1 MTGITGSQSHLAYL
15 ALEQQIVT
23 LKLKPGALVNERQ
36 LIELSGY
43 GRTPVREA
51 IQKLE
56 WQGLVLVRPRVG
68 LQIAEIQ
75 PTDHKAIMAI
85 RLKLEPLLAR
95 LAAEN
100 ADDAQR
106 AALLDCAKAMTAA
119 ATAGSFDAFLSAD
132 KEFDEI
138 IEEACPNPF
147 LISALAP
154 LQSHSRRMWYARATV
169 GKMDRSVSLH
179 VAVIRAIHQGK
190 GDQAESAM
198 EALIAYLSE
207 G

>member
-169 GKMDRSVSLH
+169 AKMDRSVSLH

>member
-1 MTGITGSQSHLAYL
+1 MTRITGSQSHLAYL

-56 WQGLVLVRPRVG
+56 WQRLVLVRPRVG

-100 ADDAQR
+100 ADEAQR

-138 IEEACPNPF
+138 LEEACPNPF
-147 LISALAP
+147 LISAVAP

-179 VAVIRAIHQGK
+179 VAVIRAIQQGK
-190 GDQAESAM
+190 GDAAESAM

-207 G
+207 N

>member
-1 MTGITGSQSHLAYL
+1 MTGTVGSQSHLAYR

-36 LIELSGY
+36 LIDVSGF

-68 LQIAEIQ
+68 LQIAEIH
-75 PTDHKAIMAI
+75 PGDHAAIMAV

-95 LAAEN
+95 LAAEH
-100 ADDAQR
+100 ATEPLRLD
-106 AALLDCAKAMTAA
+106 LLDCAQAMTAA
-119 ATAGSFDAFLSAD
+119 AAAGSFDTFLSAD
-132 KEFDEI
+132 KAFDEI
-138 IEEACPNPF
+138 LEEACPNPF
-147 LISALAP
+147 LVSAVAP
-154 LQSHSRRMWYARATV
+154 LQSHSRRMWYAAATV
-169 GKMDRSVSLH
+169 SKMERSVSLH
-179 VAVIRAIHQGK
+179 VAVIGAIRQGE
-190 GDQAESAM
+190 GDAAEHAM
-198 EALIAYLSE
+198 AELLAYLND

>member
-1 MTGITGSQSHLAYL
+1 MTRITGSQSHLAYL

-100 ADDAQR
+100 ADEAQR

-119 ATAGSFDAFLSAD
+119 ATAGNFDAFLSAD

-138 IEEACPNPF
+138 LEEACPNPF
-147 LISALAP
+147 LISAVAP

-179 VAVIRAIHQGK
+179 VAVIRAIQQGK
-190 GDQAESAM
+190 GDAAESAM

-207 G
+207 S

>member
-1 MTGITGSQSHLAYL
+1 MTATVGSQSHLAYL

-56 WQGLVLVRPRVG
+56 WQGLIVVRPRVG

-75 PTDHKAIMAI
+75 PADHEAIMAV

-100 ADDAQR
+100 AIQEQR
-106 AALLDCAKAMTAA
+106 TALLDCAKAMTAA
-119 ATAGSFDAFLSAD
+119 ATAGDFDAFLSAD

-138 IEEACPNPF
+138 IEEACTNRF
-147 LISALAP
+147 LISAVAP
-154 LQSHSRRMWYARATV
+154 LQSHSRRMWYAGATFE
-169 GKMDRSVSLH
+169 KMDRSVSLH
-179 VAVIRAIHQGK
+179 VAVIRAIQQGNGK
-190 GDQAESAM
+190 EAEAAM
-198 EALIAYLSE
+198 EALIGYLSE
-207 G
+207 T

>member
-100 ADDAQR
+100 VDEAQR
-106 AALLDCAKAMTAA
+106 AALLDCAQAMTSA

-179 VAVIRAIHQGK
+179 VAVIRAIQQGK
-190 GDQAESAM
+190 GDAAESAM

>member
-1 MTGITGSQSHLAYL
+1 MTGIVSSQSHLAYR

-36 LIELSGY
+36 LIDAAGF

-68 LQIAEIQ
+68 LQISEIQ
-75 PTDHKAIMAI
+75 PGDHAAIMAV

-100 ADDAQR
+100 MTEPLR
-106 AALLDCAKAMTAA
+106 LDLPECARAMTAA
-119 ATAGSFDAFLSAD
+119 SAGGNFEAFLSAD
-132 KEFDEI
+132 KAFDEI
-138 IEEACPNPF
+138 LEEACPNPF
-147 LISALAP
+147 LVAAVAP
-154 LQSHSRRMWYARATV
+154 LQSHSRRMWYSAATAD
-169 GKMDRSVSLH
+169 KMNRSVLLH
-179 VAVIRAIHQGK
+179 VAVIRAIEQGD
-190 GDQAESAM
+190 GDLAESAM
-198 EALIAYLSE
+198 AKLLAYVSDS
-207 G
+207 

>member
-1 MTGITGSQSHLAYL
+1 MTATLGSQSHLAYL
-15 ALEQQIVT
+15 ALERLIVT

-36 LIELSGY
+36 LIELSGF

-56 WQGLVLVRPRVG
+56 WQGLVVVRPRVG

-75 PTDHKAIMAI
+75 PDDHQSIMAV

-100 ADDAQR
+100 ADLEKR
-106 AALLDCAKAMTAA
+106 ADLLDCAQAMTAA
-119 ATAGSFDAFLSAD
+119 ATAGDFDAFLAAD

-138 IEEACPNPF
+138 IEQACLNRF

-154 LQSHSRRMWYARATV
+154 LQSHSRRMWYAGATV
-169 GKMDRSVSLH
+169 AKMDRSVSLH
-179 VAVIRAIHQGK
+179 VAVIRAIQQGNGK
-190 GDQAESAM
+190 EAEAAM
-198 EALIAYLSE
+198 AALIGYLSKA
-207 G
+207 

>member
-100 ADDAQR
+100 ADEAQR
-106 AALLDCAKAMTAA
+106 AALLECAQAMTAA
-119 ATAGSFDAFLSAD
+119 ATAGNFDAFLSAD
-132 KEFDEI
+132 KAFDEI
-138 IEEACPNPF
+138 LEEACPNPF
-147 LISALAP
+147 LISAVAP

-179 VAVIRAIHQGK
+179 VAVIRAIQQGK
-190 GDQAESAM
+190 GDAAESAM

>member
-75 PTDHKAIMAI
+75 PTGHKAIMAI

-100 ADDAQR
+100 ADEAQR
-106 AALLDCAKAMTAA
+106 AALLECAQAMTAA
-119 ATAGSFDAFLSAD
+119 ATAGNFDAFLSAD
-132 KEFDEI
+132 KAFDEI
-138 IEEACPNPF
+138 LEEACPNPF
-147 LISALAP
+147 LISAVAP

-179 VAVIRAIHQGK
+179 VAVIRAIQQGK
-190 GDQAESAM
+190 GDAAESAM

>member
-1 MTGITGSQSHLAYL
+1 MTGSQSHLAYL

-100 ADDAQR
+100 VDEAQR
-106 AALLDCAKAMTAA
+106 MALLECAQAMTSA

-179 VAVIRAIHQGK
+179 VAVIRAIQQGK
-190 GDQAESAM
+190 GDAAESAM

>member
-1 MTGITGSQSHLAYL
+1 MTRITGSQSHLAYL

-85 RLKLEPLLAR
+85 RLRLEPLLAR

-100 ADDAQR
+100 ADDVQR
-106 AALLDCAKAMTAA
+106 AALLDCAGAMTAA
-119 ATAGSFDAFLSAD
+119 AAAGSFDAFLSAD
-132 KEFDEI
+132 KTFDEI
-138 IEEACPNPF
+138 LEEACPNPF
-147 LISALAP
+147 LISAVQP

-169 GKMDRSVSLH
+169 AKMDRSVSLH
-179 VAVIRAIHQGK
+179 VAVIRAVQQGDGK
-190 GDQAESAM
+190 AAESAM

>member
-106 AALLDCAKAMTAA
+106 VALLDCAKAMTAA

>member
-100 ADDAQR
+100 VDEAQR
-106 AALLDCAKAMTAA
+106 MALLECAQAMTSA

-179 VAVIRAIHQGK
+179 VAVIRAIQQGK
-190 GDQAESAM
+190 GDAAESAM